1 MSTTVNRQAGGAVT
15 APRPAHVH
23 QEPAETAPAAVRRR
37 RRKWLDRLG
46 WYEPAARPSQST
58 TRQVAGLFLGTSSA
72 PTSPNGLV
80 VGKEQFTGW
89 PFFHDVFQAYRDGV
103 VSSPNVIVLGD
114 IGSGKS
120 SYIKTWAVLRQL
132 IFRRRVVVI
141 DKKRQQ
147 GLRAGGAGTLG
158 EGEYARLARALG
170 VTPIRFVLGRNSG
183 GSRINVLDPAIAG
196 TGDSGGANQL
206 QLLRAVL
213 QEALGRPIRPMEG
226 KALRVAHK
234 VAVAAA
240 RVEGREATILDVVA
254 HLDAP
259 TVASLQHVPARVNLA
274 LLAEWGQEAAAEL
287 ERMIDE
293 DLAGLIDG
301 PTSADISLNAGLTVF
316 DISAL
321 PDDGP
326 AVPIIMAI
334 VNSWLRAVL
343 DNQRTTVP
351 TVLVVEEGW
360 HIVEGTFAK
369 VTRRNQKIARGE
381 ALMNVTALQHISDVK
396 ADSPA
401 IATIQETE
409 TVVIYRQSKDADAQR
424 CVDLFNLPA
433 ACKATL
439 MDLPTG
445 TALVKIG
452 AGKPVIVTH
461 MRSAWETSLSDTDEA
476 MFSSATVDLHGDE
489 TAL

>member
-1 MSTTVNRQAGGAVT
+1 MTATVNQQTGGA

-23 QEPAETAPAAVRRR
+23 QAPAGTVPAMVRRR

-46 WYEPAARPSQST
+46 WYEPLARPSRST

-72 PTSPNGLV
+72 PTSSNGLV

-114 IGSGKS
+114 IGHGKS
-120 SYIKTWAVLRQL
+120 SFIKTWAVIRQVTL
-132 IFRRRVVVI
+132 GRRVVVI

-147 GLRAGGAGTLG
+147 GVRADGTGTLG

-170 VTPIRFVLGRNSG
+170 VTPVRFVLGRASG
-183 GSRINVLDPAIAG
+183 GSRVNVLDPAIAG

-240 RVEGREATILDVVA
+240 RQEGREATILDVVS

-259 TVASLQHVPARVNLA
+259 TVASLEHVPGRVNLA
-274 LLAEWGQEAAAEL
+274 ALAEWGQEAAAEL

-301 PTSADISLNAGLTVF
+301 PTSPEVSLNAGLTVF

-343 DNQRTTVP
+343 DNQPATVP

-409 TVVIYRQSKDADAQR
+409 TVVVYRQSKEADAQR

-439 MDLPTG
+439 MDLPKG

-452 AGKPVIVTH
+452 SGKPVIVTH
-461 MRSAWETSLSDTDEA
+461 MRSSWETSLSDTDEA
-476 MFSSATVDLHGDE
+476 MFSSATVDLRGG
-489 TAL
+489 ASGL